1 MIRWQTEAVVL
12 GADARG
18 ESDRLVQL
26 FTPAAGRLWTMAKGA
41 LKSRKRFAGL
51 FDGPQII
58 EVGLMSGARTGRV
71 LIEHADLVEGFP
83 AFRQKPERLC
93 RAQALIELARALVP
107 EESPAPGLY
116 ALLRRGLMHLQAEPD
131 RDRWLLAYAFRM
143 LAAGGHQPELSAC
156 VGCRK
161 GAPREAVF
169 LPEEGGVVCAACGG
183 GRHGLPVSA
192 DTSRTLAAVMAASEA
207 GLSRLGF
214 TANAVRQGRELLE
227 HFIAHQLADPSRSL
241 GVLRELE
248 GRRAASVMPRTG
260 GRSQRQ

>member
-1 MIRWQTEAVVL
+1 MTRWQTEAVVL

-26 FTPAAGRLWTMAKGA
+26 FTPSAGRLWTLAKGA

-51 FDGPQII
+51 FDGPQVI
-58 EVGLMSGARTGRV
+58 EVGLMSWTRTSRA
-71 LIEHADLVEGFP
+71 LIEHADLVAGFP

-93 RAQALIELARALVP
+93 RAYALVELARALVP

-116 ALLRRGLMHLQAEPD
+116 VLLRRGLFRLQAEPD

-143 LAAGGHQPELSAC
+143 LAAAGHQPELSAC
-156 VGCRK
+156 VCCRK
-161 GAPREAVF
+161 GASREAVF
-169 LPEEGGVVCAACGG
+169 LPEEGGVVCAGCAG

-192 DTSRTLAAVMAASEA
+192 DTSRTLAAVIGASEK
-207 GLSRLGF
+207 GLGRLGF

-248 GRRAASVMPRTG
+248 GWRAPSVGARAG
-260 GRSQRQ
+260 HRGQG